1 MRKYRYLERDLG
13 NICRE
18 CLNKKYGLRLRPK
31 NCIYENYPHM
41 CHECREVKNIVCE
54 IRFIKRIVL

>member
-18 CLNKKYGLRLRPK
+18 CLNKKYNIRLQPK
-31 NCIYENYPHM
+31 DCDYEEYPHM
-41 CHECREVKNIVCE
+41 CHKCGEVKIIVCE
-54 IRFIKRIVL
+54 IRFIKRLFL